1 MFLIILYFNKIA
13 LFLNSHYN
21 KKMNE
26 LDMLKII
33 QNKLSRT
40 EFLGND
46 CAKIY
51 DYVSHLPL
59 IVTHDTLVQ
68 DVHFSLNT
76 TNPYELAI
84 KSVSVNVSDLRA
96 SLALPK
102 YLSISLSMPENI
114 SSSFVEKFYEG
125 IEFACNKYKC
135 CVCGGDLTKSDKIVI
150 SICAIGQQIRR
161 LEVGRQYA
169 QEGDLV
175 LLFGKVGYSDIGL
188 RELTVNNQEK
198 SIFTQAHLQP
208 EIDLDLIYKFSE
220 LPLTSLCAMDTSDGL
235 ADVVYKISTASNCSI
250 EINGNNLPISDD
262 FMKKCTE
269 LNLDYKKVLMYG
281 AEDFSLITTLN
292 PEYARILN
300 VDDFSIIGKVIN
312 SSVSPVSKIKFKD
325 EVFEI
330 NEETIKT
337 NTYQHFYNK

>member
-1 MFLIILYFNKIA
+1 
-13 LFLNSHYN
+13 
-21 KKMNE
+21 MNE

-33 QNKLSRT
+33 HSKLSRT

-51 DYVSHLPL
+51 DYVANLPL
-59 IVTHDTLVQ
+59 IVTHDTLVE

-76 TNPYELAI
+76 TTPYDLAM
-84 KSVSVNVSDLRA
+84 KAVSVNVSDLKA

-102 YLSISLSMPENI
+102 YLSISLSMPKDI
-114 SSSFVEKFYEG
+114 SSDFIEQFYEG
-125 IEFACNKYKC
+125 IEAACKKYKC
-135 CVCGGDLTKSDKIVI
+135 CLSGGDLTRSDKIVI

-169 QEGDLV
+169 QDGDLV

-198 SIFTQAHLQP
+198 SIFTQAHLSP
-208 EIDLDLIYKFSE
+208 EINLDDVYKFSE

-235 ADVVYKISTASNCSI
+235 ADAIFKISQASKCTI
-250 EINGNNLPISDD
+250 EINGDNLPICEE
-262 FMKKCTE
+262 FKNKCE
-269 LNLDYKKVLMYG
+269 QLRLDYKKILMYG
-281 AEDFSLITTLN
+281 AEDFSLIATLN

-300 VDDFSIIGKVIN
+300 IPDFSIIGKVHKNAN
-312 SSVSPVSKIKFKD
+312 SQTSIIKFKD
-325 EVFEI
+325 EIFEI
-330 NEETIKT
+330 DENAIKS
-337 NTYQHFYNK
+337 NAYNHFKD

>member
-1 MFLIILYFNKIA
+1 
-13 LFLNSHYN
+13 
-21 KKMNE
+21 MNE

-33 QNKLSRT
+33 NNKLSRT

-51 DYVSHLPL
+51 DYVANLPL
-59 IVTHDTLVQ
+59 IVTHDTLVE

-76 TNPYELAI
+76 TNPFELAV
-84 KSVSVNVSDLRA
+84 KAVSVNISDLRA

-114 SSSFVEKFYEG
+114 SSDFVEQFYEG
-125 IEFACNKYKC
+125 LDFACKKYQC
-135 CVCGGDLTKSDKIVI
+135 CICGGDLTKSEKIVI

-169 QEGDLV
+169 QDGDLV
-175 LLFGKVGYSDIGL
+175 LLFGNVGYSDLGL
-188 RELTVNNQEK
+188 KELGNNPRTD
-198 SIFTQAHLQP
+198 SLFTKAHLSP

-235 ADVVYKISTASNCSI
+235 ADVVYKISKASNCSI
-250 EINGNNLPISDD
+250 EINGDNLPASDN
-262 FMKKCTE
+262 FIERCSE
-269 LNLDYKKVLMYG
+269 LNLDYKKVLAYG
-281 AEDFSLITTLN
+281 AEDFSLVATLN

-300 VDDFSIIGKVIN
+300 VDDFSIIGKVCKN
-312 SSVSPVSKIKFKD
+312 STCSVSKIKFKD
-325 EVFEI
+325 EIFEI
-330 NEETIKT
+330 NEDTIKL
-337 NTYQHFYNK
+337 NTYNHFID